1 MRIDLFLMLP
11 QSCKHIQAFLAV
23 TGIRENRFD
32 IRACVHVHVLPWLFH
47 TKMPIFRCLHNL
59 AFL

>member
-11 QSCKHIQAFLAV
+11 QSCRHIQAFLAV

-32 IRACVHVHVLPWLFH
+32 KRACVNVHVPPWLCH
-47 TKMPIFRCLHNL
+47 AKMPIF
-59 AFL
+59 